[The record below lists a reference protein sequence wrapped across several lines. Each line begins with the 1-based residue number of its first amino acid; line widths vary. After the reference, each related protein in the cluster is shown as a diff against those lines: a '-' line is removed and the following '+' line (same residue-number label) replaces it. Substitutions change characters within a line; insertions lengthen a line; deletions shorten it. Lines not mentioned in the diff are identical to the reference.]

1 MRNVSPFTKEGY
13 MKMHKVTSGKI
24 VTQTIILNVIALLL
38 GIIFIIRQ
46 QYVLGGVT
54 LLVMISFS
62 IVIPLNRH
70 IKIKK
75 LMETGIQVGN
85 IDYIKGI
92 FKLTSSIPANAVL
105 NYKFDIYDLM
115 TNRNFIK

>member
-62 IVIPLNRH
+62 IAIPLNRH

-75 LMETGIQVGN
+75 LMESSSSLFDKAVYEFSFGEDEYSSHYTCGEEVV
-85 IDYIKGI
+85 D
-92 FKLTSSIPANAVL
+92 TSG
-105 NYKFDIYDLM
+105 K
-115 TNRNFIK
+115 